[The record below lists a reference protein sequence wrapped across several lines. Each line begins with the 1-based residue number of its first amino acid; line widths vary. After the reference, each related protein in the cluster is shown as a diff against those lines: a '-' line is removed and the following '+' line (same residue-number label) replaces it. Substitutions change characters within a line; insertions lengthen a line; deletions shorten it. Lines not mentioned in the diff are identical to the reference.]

1 MLNIS
6 NVFTS
11 PSFGSY
17 DNLALDFVDPP
28 TWICVKFLPIGD
40 DVVDDDPFGNGP
52 IYMVFAVLLC
62 WYCNS
67 YIFSRIYEGVDGSS
81 ATFT

>member
-1 MLNIS
+1 
-6 NVFTS
+6 
-11 PSFGSY
+11 
-17 DNLALDFVDPP
+17 
-28 TWICVKFLPIGD
+28 LPIGD